1 MISLAEIRKMQREYR
16 QRLGASDDVES
27 WGYINNWKKSPYS
40 CSKAWLY
47 QEGGAVLAYLLQY
60 TPISPNMI
68 TVLYGLAGLVA
79 GALLIVGTKAAVL
92 TSVFILFFKSVL
104 DWSDGLLARIK
115 GKTSITGDILDWYG
129 GSLGAWALP
138 IGLGFYVAQKS
149 GMMFYYYL
157 IPLFPLLAMGKLHS
171 YAFYVLYKKY
181 VTAERLR
188 KYNGDTPLNGKP
200 GEASNST
207 LRKIYEK
214 LERYIGHRAHTVD
227 FICLVLLVETFTNVF
242 VSWIIFLAFVAKEF
256 ITFTASFYFA
266 AKSGWAEKELNK
278 KLGDLS
284 GAFAINEERQVP
296 APKE

>member
-1 MISLAEIRKMQREYR
+1 MTSLAEIRKMQHEYR

-47 QEGGAVLAYLLQY
+47 QECGALLAYLLQY
-60 TPISPNMI
+60 TPINPNTI
-68 TVLYGLAGLVA
+68 TVLYGLAGLAA
-79 GALLIVGTKAAVL
+79 GALLVVGTKAAVI

-129 GSLGAWALP
+129 GSLGAWVLP

-149 GMMFYYYL
+149 GMLFYYYL

-181 VTAERLR
+181 ITAEKL
-188 KYNGDTPLNGKP
+188 KQYNSNPSLQGDP
-200 GEASNST
+200 GEASGSA
-207 LRKIYEK
+207 LRKIYER

-227 FICLVLLVETFTNVF
+227 FICLVLLVETFTQVF

-256 ITFTASFYFA
+256 VTFTASFYFA

-278 KLGDLS
+278 KLKDLS
-284 GAFAINEERQVP
+284 GDFAVSEAQQVP